1 MTSRKTETESDAMI
15 KAVIFDM
22 DGVLIDSEIVY
33 LRHQTNILQK
43 TYRMRTNLQRNNA
56 AFAAQIW
63 RRKRIKT
70 QAFYSFPIN
79 THIFESRPAPSE
91 ERL

>member
-43 TYRMRTNLQRNNA
+43 TYP
-56 AFAAQIW
+56 W
-63 RRKRIKT
+63 IKE
-70 QAFYSFPIN
+70 
-79 THIFESRPAPSE
+79 THLYPLVGMDSKEDKV
-91 ERL
+91 